1 VETPMIGAFCRRI
14 IPSGRFG
21 GRDLPASPGRRLVS
35 SAPRP
40 GREETTM
47 ELHELTDAVIG
58 GDARAA
64 EALTRTVLAGG
75 VDPETIVNDGLIAA
89 MHVVGERFGRG
100 EIYVP
105 EMLLSAR
112 AMQTSL
118 AILEPLLADRAQ
130 ASQGTVV
137 LGTVTGDVHD
147 IGKNIVGIMLKGS
160 GFVVHDLGVDVPPG
174 RFVDAVRE
182 HEPDVI
188 GLSALL
194 TTTMPGMRAVVEALE
209 EAGVRDRVKVI
220 VGGAPVTEDFAGSI
234 GADGYGR
241 DAGAAAEKARQL
253 VAER

>member
-1 VETPMIGAFCRRI
+1 MSGAVCRRI

-64 EALTRTVLAGG
+64 EVLTRTVLAGG

-160 GFVVHDLGVDVPPG
+160 GFTVHDLGVDIPAE
-174 RFVDAVRE
+174 RFVESVRE
-182 HEPDVI
+182 LEPDILGV
-188 GLSALL
+188 SALL
-194 TTTMPGMRAVVEALE
+194 TTTMLGMQTVIEALE
-209 EAGVRDRVKVI
+209 TAGVRDGVKVLL
-220 VGGAPVTEDFAGSI
+220 GGAPVTEEFAGSV

-241 DAGAAAEKARQL
+241 DAAVAVERAKAL
-253 VAER
+253 VGGR